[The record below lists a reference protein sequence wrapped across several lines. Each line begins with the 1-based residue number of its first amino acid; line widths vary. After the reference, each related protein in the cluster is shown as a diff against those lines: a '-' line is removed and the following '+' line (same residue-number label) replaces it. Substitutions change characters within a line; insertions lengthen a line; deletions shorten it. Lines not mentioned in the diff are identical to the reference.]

1 MKDEITT
8 SSSRILNT
16 LDIDNL
22 SKGRSFNGKRKD
34 WEDWKVSAVAFFS
47 NLGLGSKLRELSNY
61 QKKVPSLVEMTSEE
75 RELANMFYTHL
86 AQMLKGTARKI
97 ATQCEI
103 GNGIEIWWRLLQRY
117 GWRVKR

>member
-1 MKDEITT
+1 MNDEITA

-47 NLGLGSKLRELSNY
+47 DQGLGSKLQEPSNY
-61 QKKVPSLVEMTSEE
+61 QKKVPSRQESL
-75 RELANMFYTHL
+75 
-86 AQMLKGTARKI
+86 
-97 ATQCEI
+97 
-103 GNGIEIWWRLLQRY
+103 
-117 GWRVKR
+117 